1 MSRELYPLKFVPITK
16 EKIWGGNKLKNIFNK
31 PCTTENIG
39 ESWEVSGVEGNV
51 SVVSNGFLQG
61 NSLTELIKVY
71 KDKLVGSCV
80 FEKFGL
86 EFPLLIKYIDAK
98 EVLSVQVHPDDIAA
112 EERHNSFGK
121 TEMWYVI
128 DADEGATLINGFN
141 KDTNIEEYTEA
152 LKEGKLSSIL
162 NFEEVTAGSVFL
174 IPAGRI
180 HAIGKGMLVA
190 EIQQTSDITY
200 RVYDWNRTD
209 ANGKTREL
217 HTDLALN
224 VLDYNSEEEYKTL
237 YEEKINGTAGLINC
251 KYFTTNIITLN
262 NSIEKDYTEIDSFV
276 IYLCVEGE
284 FYIHS
289 DIETVFKISKGET
302 VLIPASMKQ
311 MELKSD
317 KPSKILEVYI
327 DN

>member
-16 EKIWGGNKLKNIFNK
+16 EKIWGGDKLKNVLKK
-31 PCTTENIG
+31 PCKIDHIG
-39 ESWEVSGVEGNV
+39 ESWEISGVEGNI
-51 SVVSNGFLQG
+51 SVVANGFLQG

-71 KDKLVGSCV
+71 KDKLIGNSV
-80 FEKFGL
+80 FENFGL
-86 EFPLLIKYIDAK
+86 EFPLLIKYIDATDI
-98 EVLSVQVHPDDIAA
+98 LSVQVHPDDKVA

-121 TEMWYVI
+121 TEMWYVV
-128 DADEGATLINGFN
+128 DADESATLINGFN
-141 KDTNIEEYTEA
+141 KNTNKEEYTEL
-152 LKEGKLSSIL
+152 LKNGKLNDIL
-162 NFEEVTAGSVFL
+162 NTVEVQKGDVFL

-180 HAIGKGMLVA
+180 HAIGKGVLVA

-200 RVYDWNRTD
+200 RVYDWNRKD
-209 ANGKTREL
+209 SKGKEREL
-217 HTDLALN
+217 HTDLALD
-224 VLDYNSEEEYKTL
+224 VLDYSLQEQAKTEYETKSNDTVS
-237 YEEKINGTAGLINC
+237 LINC
-251 KYFTTNIITLN
+251 KYFSANIIDLSN
-262 NSIEKDYTEIDSFV
+262 KVEKDYTAIDSFV

-289 DIETVFKISKGET
+289 EIETVFKISKGET
-302 VLIPASMKQ
+302 VLIPASMKK